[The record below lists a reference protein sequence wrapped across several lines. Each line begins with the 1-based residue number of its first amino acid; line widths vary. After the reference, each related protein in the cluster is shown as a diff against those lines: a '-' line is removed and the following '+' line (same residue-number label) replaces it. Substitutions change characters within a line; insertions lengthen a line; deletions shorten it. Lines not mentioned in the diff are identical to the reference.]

1 MSEHDKRPS
10 GNFGSTLAATV
21 VFAAMSAFFA
31 TMSATIAARAQIL
44 TDPSPRPRAP
54 ATSSQ
59 QRKPVKPCPAYGPG
73 FVQVPGSDLC
83 IKIGGSVDVEVGR

>member
-1 MSEHDKRPS
+1 MSERHNRTS

-21 VFAAMSAFFA
+21 FFA
-31 TMSATIAARAQIL
+31 TVSSTVTAEPQTLRDAT
-44 TDPSPRPRAP
+44 SKPRAA

-59 QRKPVKPCPAYGPG
+59 QSKPMKPCPAYGPG

-83 IKIGGSVDVEVGR
+83 IKIGGSVQFDVGR

>member
-1 MSEHDKRPS
+1 M
-10 GNFGSTLAATV
+10 AAAQTV
-21 VFAAMSAFFA
+21 S
-31 TMSATIAARAQIL
+31 
-44 TDPSPRPRAP
+44 DPSPKTRAA

-59 QRKPVKPCPAYGPG
+59 RSKSMKAVKPMPSCPAYGPG